1 VTLTKLVDLVAASGI
16 VGTLLPILIALV
28 NQEHWPSRLKGAVT
42 AALAV
47 VAGLITAWGAGSF
60 TGGTPAVAV
69 VVVLLTASG
78 AFQSFWKPTRFADL
92 IETTT
97 TFARTKLPTK
107 KGH

>member
-28 NQEHWPSRLKGAVT
+28 NQEHWPPWTKGAVT
-42 AALAV
+42 ATLAV
-47 VAGLITAWGAGSF
+47 IAGLITAWGAGSF
-60 TGGTPAVAV
+60 DGASPLVSV

-78 AFQSFWKPTRFADL
+78 AFQSFWKPTRFADF

-97 TFARTKLPTK
+97 TFASRKIPTSR
-107 KGH
+107 GH